1 MPMESSRELVKAY
14 LRRADKALA
23 SAKIL
28 LEHDKLEDS
37 ASRAYYAIF
46 HAAQAILT
54 TKGLRAKSHKGVRI
68 LFEEHIIK
76 KGIMSE
82 EFHDYFDEA
91 FDLRQL
97 SDYEAPKTM
106 KKDQVKDIVIK
117 AEKFVNAVR
126 DLIKIEY

>member
-1 MPMESSRELVKAY
+1 MTTEPLRELVKAY
-14 LRRADKALA
+14 LRRADKALT

-28 LEHDKLEDS
+28 LEHNELEDS

-46 HAAQAILT
+46 HATQAILT

-97 SDYEAPKTM
+97 SDYEAIKRM
-106 KKDQVKDIVIK
+106 KEDQVKDIVIK
-117 AEKFVNAVR
+117 AEKFVNTVR
-126 DLIKIEY
+126 NLIKID